1 MKGKFFLACLILTLA
16 ACLWA
21 ARSHAESGIPIL
33 SNFFL
38 SQNQQES
45 ERSEDESESFFAPDA
60 KSRSTEDRGYQDFET
75 EQEEAAEEFERPAPK
90 MSQRLSQKNLQAP
103 KPQPSPIESLYSRRV
118 VSPVEQYGY
127 DVFGV
132 PNLETRNTLHGAAKD
147 SPSLPAGA
155 VQDDFTLNIGDE
167 VEVVFSGQRAD
178 RETVRIS
185 SEGMLILKD
194 FPPIPAAGRTM
205 GQVRISL
212 ESAAAGLY
220 NTQAYISLASVRQI
234 GVLVVGHV
242 RRPGRQSLTVFH
254 TALDALMEAGGV
266 QKTGSLRQIKLVRDG
281 RSRLVDLYALL
292 MSGSSDIDIQLRDGD
307 RIMVPPI
314 GPTVAVAG
322 EVKRP
327 GIYELLP
334 ELAGMHH
341 KPDDK
346 SQKVSLNDM
355 LDFAGGVLTPGDNR
369 MMRLT
374 LTNEGREK
382 VEDVSEPFARVFRDG
397 DILMI
402 SKGLEKRS
410 DTVELIG
417 HTRKPGMFAI
427 SEKPNLTS
435 LLNGE
440 QVLGPDIYPLI
451 GVIERWDPDQL
462 APVLI
467 DFPLKLVLSG
477 DYDRTLEDGD
487 VVHLFSRA
495 EIEGLEKPAVKTAV
509 EEGSA
514 SEDDAAQKPLSPVM
528 ASFLKERS
536 AFLRGAVRVPGPY
549 PVAQGVTL
557 DSLLAVAGGMALEA
571 DTSNIEITSA
581 HQGEGGQGEGRSGTH
596 RARVNF
602 KEQNP
607 GEVEISAGDA
617 VRVNQKFRKVEDQSV
632 LIIGEVANPGRY
644 DLMPG
649 DKMSDLLAR
658 AGGLSRYAYPDGA
671 IFSRR
676 AERMAEEQRFRAA
689 ARDLERSIAVA
700 LEKED
705 KGPSPDQVA
714 QAQNLVAEL
723 KDVQAVGRITV
734 EADPAVLAAQP
745 EVDLLL
751 EPGDRVFIPKRPM
764 TVRVSGEVLSPAAL
778 QFRETKKPREYIDE
792 AGGFTFNADKNRS
805 FVLFPDGSAQPLAVN
820 IWNHNP
826 AFIPPGSTIV
836 VPRDPEPFDFV
847 QSAKDLSQILAN
859 LAITGVFID
868 DVREDN

>member
-1 MKGKFFLACLILTLA
+1 MILTLA
-16 ACLWA
+16 ICSWP
-21 ARSHAESGIPIL
+21 ARSHAERGLPIL

-45 ERSEDESESFFAPDA
+45 NARAEVENENSESFFAPDG
-60 KSRSTEDRGYQDFET
+60 KSRSANNRGYRQFET
-75 EQEEAAEEFERPAPK
+75 EQEDEAAEFERPRP
-90 MSQRLSQKNLQAP
+90 SSQKALQKAKILE
-103 KPQPSPIESLYSRRV
+103 KPAPSPIESLYSRRV

-132 PNLETRNTLHGAAKD
+132 PSSETRNVLHGAAKD

-212 ESAAAGLY
+212 EAAAASLY

-242 RRPGRQSLTVFH
+242 KTPGRQNLTVFH

-341 KPDDK
+341 KPSDK

-374 LTNEGREK
+374 LTDEGREK

-427 SEKPNLTS
+427 SEKPNLSS

-477 DYDRTLEDGD
+477 DYDRTLDDGD

-495 EIEGLEKPAVKTAV
+495 EIESLDKPAPKAPL

-514 SEDDAAQKPLSPVM
+514 SEDDPAKKPLAPVM

-581 HQGEGGQGEGRSGTH
+581 HQGQNGQAEGRSGTH
-596 RARVNF
+596 RTRVNF

-607 GEVEISAGDA
+607 GEVEVSAGDA

-632 LIIGEVANPGRY
+632 LIIGEVTNPGRY

-714 QAQNLVAEL
+714 QAQSLVAEL

-792 AGGFTFNADKNRS
+792 AGGFTFNADKDRS

-836 VPRDPEPFDFV
+836 VPPEPFDFV